1 MKRLISLF
9 AVLSLVIAAVAFAKA
24 GEEKAEHKA
33 EGHSHSSMAA
43 GSKTG
48 SWTGEIIDAGCY
60 LGHGAMGAKHTECA
74 VKCAANGMPLMLLT
88 KDGKAILLTPPHDNT
103 DAYNQVKTM
112 AGTMAVIAGNL
123 SERGG
128 VKGIEVTGVTASAAA
143 AAPAAK

>member
-9 AVLSLVIAAVAFAKA
+9 AVLSVVVAAVAFAK
-24 GEEKAEHKA
+24 GPEDKAEHKS

-43 GSKTG
+43 ASKTG
-48 SWTGEIIDAGCY
+48 SWTGEILDAGCY

-74 VKCAANGMPLMLLT
+74 VKCASNGMPLMLLT
-88 KDGKAILLTPPHDNT
+88 KDGKAILLTPPHDNV

-128 VKGIEVTGVTASAAA
+128 VKGIEVTGVTAAA